1 MILELV
7 FDNSG
12 DNISFEV
19 VHNHELIE
27 FFVNHCNNTSNN
39 KFQDVGLADTVGPL
53 LRQRHHAVSSTN
65 EVLEY
70 LLGYKFDEFLNL
82 EDYLD
87 QRILN
92 KQHADWVRS
101 QYQVLNID
109 ALRFSENKNTSRLGE
124 ILHSKYPD
132 EIRDVKLSPLMQ
144 KLGRIFPYEEVNM
157 TIHRLESAFNNIEYS
172 STHKWDVFDNPFVDD
187 MYSAND
193 ITNLSFAYTYVGRQ
207 VYDKFCNF
215 DDALEFN
222 DHYNFA
228 QLEFSFHLSLAKPQ
242 TIPYSKEFTE
252 WSKSHNKPMV
262 ARNIPIA
269 NIPNLSHKLF
279 EYRKM
284 LLRNST
290 AGNTANLKIK

>member
-12 DNISFEV
+12 DSIQFDV

-27 FFVNHCNNTSNN
+27 FFVNHCDNTNNNTF
-39 KFQDVGLADTVGPL
+39 KDAGLANIVGPL
-53 LRQRHHAVSSTN
+53 LRQRHAAVSSTN
-65 EVLEY
+65 EVMEH
-70 LLGYKFDEFLNL
+70 LLGYKFDESLNL

-87 QRILN
+87 QRLLN

-101 QYQVLNID
+101 QNSVLNID
-109 ALRFSENKNTSRLGE
+109 NLRFSENTNTSRLGE

-132 EIRDVKLSPLMQ
+132 EIRDIKLAQLMQ
-144 KLGRIFPYEEVNM
+144 TLGRIFPYEEVNM
-157 TIHRLESAFNNIEYS
+157 TIHRLENAFNSIEYS
-172 STHKWDVFDNPFVDD
+172 SENKWDVFTNPFIGT

-207 VYDKFCNF
+207 TYDKFCSY
-215 DDALEFN
+215 DDTLEFD
-222 DHYNFA
+222 DHYNFE
-228 QLEFSFHLSLAKPQ
+228 QLECSFHVSLSKPQ
-242 TIPYSKEFTE
+242 TIPFSEEFIK
-252 WSKSHNKPMV
+252 WASSHGIPMV
-262 ARNIPIA
+262 AGNIPIA

-279 EYRKM
+279 DYRIM

-290 AGNTANLKIK
+290 AGNTANLRIK